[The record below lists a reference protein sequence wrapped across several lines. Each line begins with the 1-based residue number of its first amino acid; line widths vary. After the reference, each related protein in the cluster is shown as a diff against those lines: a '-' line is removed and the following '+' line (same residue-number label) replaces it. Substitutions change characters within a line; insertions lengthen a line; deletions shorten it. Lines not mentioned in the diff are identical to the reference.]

1 MSEGGSVNGEIPPM
15 ANSGIPNVL
24 PVVAVQSVPVN
35 HAEKPEKFNGANFK
49 RWQQKMHFYLSTL
62 HLARF
67 LTEDAP
73 HIVEGQASQQE
84 IDAVNAWNNAEY
96 AC

>member
-1 MSEGGSVNGEIPPM
+1 MSEGGSVNAEIPMM

-49 RWQQKMHFYLSTL
+49 R
-62 HLARF
+62 
-67 LTEDAP
+67 
-73 HIVEGQASQQE
+73 
-84 IDAVNAWNNAEY
+84 
-96 AC
+96 